1 MLMSRKFFGTDGIRG
16 YVGRYPI
23 TPDIALKL
31 GWACGEVLCQN
42 KEKAKVIIGKDT
54 RRSCYLLE
62 SALSAGLTSAGV
74 DVYLLG
80 PMPTPAVAYLTRTFH
95 ASAGI
100 VISASHNPHCDN
112 GIKFFSKDGY
122 KLDDQ
127 VELQIES
134 YLEAELQVTEPN
146 LIGSIY
152 RIDDAPGRYI
162 EFTKASIPNSI
173 LLKGL
178 KIVLDCANGAAY
190 HIAPAV
196 FKELGADVITIA
208 DHPDGLNIN
217 DQCGAVY
224 PQRMKE
230 VVLASKADIGIALD
244 GDADRLILCDHTG
257 EIVDGDDILYILAKC
272 LKAHQKL
279 SGGVVGTL
287 MSNFALEKALQKL
300 DIPFERANV
309 GDRYVIEK
317 LKENNW
323 NLGGETSGHIIYLD
337 ANTTGDAIVAA
348 LQILQV
354 IVTERKTLKQLLE
367 DFHKMPQCM
376 INVPLNQALQDKAWD
391 VINTEVEK
399 VEKILNN
406 QGRVVLRASGT
417 EPLLRVMVEAVDKE
431 QAKAHAK
438 HLSDVV
444 GSFV

>member
-444 GSFV
+444 GSFA